1 MKSDRVLGVSLTRH
15 DELLRD
21 LPLRIAQN
29 HASLTLSL
37 CLGLHRHGVLQ
48 ARRNEHV
55 LNLYRNDV
63 DTPRFGAL
71 IDDRLQLLTELFPT
85 FKHVRKLSF
94 ADDIP

>member
-1 MKSDRVLGVSLTRH
+1 MKSNRVLGVSVTRH

-29 HASLTLSL
+29 HTSLALSL
-37 CLGLHRHGVLQ
+37 CLGLHRHGILQ
-48 ARRNEHV
+48 TRRNEHV

-63 DTPRFGAL
+63 DTPRFGTL
-71 IDDRLQLLTELFPT
+71 IDGLLQLLTELLPT
-85 FKHVRKLSF
+85 LKHFRKLSF